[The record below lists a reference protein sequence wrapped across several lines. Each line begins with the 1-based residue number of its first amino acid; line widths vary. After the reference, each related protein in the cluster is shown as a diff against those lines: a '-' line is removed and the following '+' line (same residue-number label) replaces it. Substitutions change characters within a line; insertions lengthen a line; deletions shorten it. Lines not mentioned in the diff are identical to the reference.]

1 LLTRVLAPQVARV
14 VLVGRPGRLAGL
26 QALAAELGDGASV
39 GDDVAQLADAGLVIG
54 ASNSAGEPLADVAFS
69 DRPRVVCDIAVPPDA
84 PADLPQRSARTR
96 LVMGGLVQVPNAPD
110 FRVPGVPLAAGR
122 IFACM
127 AETMTLG
134 LTPALQPARLGH
146 LEADAVRR
154 IARAARRAGLLL
166 AEAKEGRS
174 F

>member
-1 LLTRVLAPQVARV
+1 
-14 VLVGRPGRLAGL
+14 
-26 QALAAELGDGASV
+26 
-39 GDDVAQLADAGLVIG
+39 
-54 ASNSAGEPLADVAFS
+54 
-69 DRPRVVCDIAVPPDA
+69 
-84 PADLPQRSARTR
+84 
-96 LVMGGLVQVPNAPD
+96 
-110 FRVPGVPLAAGR
+110 
-122 IFACM
+122 M

-154 IARAARRAGLLL
+154 IARAAQRAGLLL